1 MATKISS
8 KDRAGNNG
16 RNWSESVD
24 LRSGNPWG
32 GKKTDTTF
40 GQTSKKP
47 EYDDRPAR
55 SGRERNTGTTVAK
68 RLAGKVIG

>member
-1 MATKISS
+1 MKVSK

-16 RNWSESVD
+16 RNWSESVE

-32 GKKTDTTF
+32 GRKTDTVF
-40 GQTSKKP
+40 GRTSKK
-47 EYDDRPAR
+47 
-55 SGRERNTGTTVAK
+55 ERNTGTTVAK